1 MVCARYLGRADDE
14 ASDPRTGRFADAH
27 TVVKLIFRTYQQ
39 HQNGEWTSR
48 ALDLIDRLCLEGII
62 GIGDEFDEFDR

>member
-1 MVCARYLGRADDE
+1 MVCERYLGRADDE
-14 ASDPRTGRFADAH
+14 AWDPRTGRFADAH

-39 HQNGEWTSR
+39 HQNDEWTLR
-48 ALDLIDRLCLEGII
+48 ALALIDRLCLEGIS